1 MEDGGP
7 AGGQC
12 LERNISK
19 QEMTAAAAAAGA
31 VRYGIDGGKRSMRND
46 VAT

>member
-19 QEMTAAAAAAGA
+19 QEMTAAAAGA
-31 VRYGIDGGKRSMRND
+31 VQYGIDGGKRSMRND